1 MVKLGYDGEMSV
13 ITDGI
18 YVSRYRACRDRD
30 FLKQHNITHV
40 INCASQSCD
49 NHFPSDFMY
58 LNLPLKDEPLSEEQ
72 LHLPLTPLENVIPY
86 AALFI
91 QNCLDSGGRVVVH
104 CRKGVSRSVAV
115 VAGFLMVERG
125 ASLVQALTLIRE
137 RRKVAD
143 PNVWFVEN
151 LKEYQF
157 KLQLERMQWI
167 RSGQPALPLPVPV
180 GAPAPA
186 LLPPPPQ
193 QPEPSG
199 AFQEH
204 EQQLAAL
211 LLSASSAAAAS
222 MQGQQQPQQQQLQP
236 LQSPPPPPQQQQQ
249 QQQPEVHK
257 DKDET
262 RENNNSGKGNSVQLG
277 ADAPSGPSPTAAK
290 ASLTVVAG
298 SLAAPAAAPS
308 PKQQPAAGI
317 SSHSPALLPLS
328 SDSLTIHF

>member
-40 INCASQSCD
+40 INCASQSCE

-72 LHLPLTPLENVIPY
+72 LHLPLTPLETVIPY

-180 GAPAPA
+180 VAPAPA

-193 QPEPSG
+193 QPDLSG

-204 EQQLAAL
+204 EQQFAAL

-222 MQGQQQPQQQQLQP
+222 MQGQPQQAQQPHLQP
-236 LQSPPPPPQQQQQ
+236 LQPPQQEQQEQ
-249 QQQPEVHK
+249 QEPELRK

-262 RENNNSGKGNSVQLG
+262 RENSNSGKGNSVQPG

-290 ASLTVVAG
+290 ASLAAVAG
-298 SLAAPAAAPS
+298 SLAAPAAAHS
-308 PKQQPAAGI
+308 PKQQPAA
-317 SSHSPALLPLS
+317 SVAAHSPALLPLS
-328 SDSLTIHF
+328 SGSLTMHF

>member
-18 YVSRYRACRDRD
+18 YVSRYRACRDRE

-40 INCASQSCD
+40 INCASQSCE
-49 NHFPSDFMY
+49 NHFPSDFVY
-58 LNLPLKDEPLSEEQ
+58 LNLPLKDEPLTEEQ

-157 KLQLERMQWI
+157 KLQLERMQWL
-167 RSGQPALPLPVPV
+167 RTGQPSLPLPASAPAAALLPPSPEQVEPAGASHELSQHEKQLTELLLSTSSPVPAV
-180 GAPAPA
+180 TAQQGQGQQQQLLQQEPELHRGKCETHDNSISNGGNGSSVQPGAPAP
-186 LLPPPPQ
+186 
-193 QPEPSG
+193 G
-199 AFQEH
+199 A
-204 EQQLAAL
+204 A
-211 LLSASSAAAAS
+211 
-222 MQGQQQPQQQQLQP
+222 
-236 LQSPPPPPQQQQQ
+236 
-249 QQQPEVHK
+249 
-257 DKDET
+257 
-262 RENNNSGKGNSVQLG
+262 
-277 ADAPSGPSPTAAK
+277 SPTAK
-290 ASLTVVAG
+290 ASPAAVPG
-298 SLAAPAAAPS
+298 SLSAPAAAPS
-308 PKQQPAAGI
+308 PKPQPAVGVAAHPG
-317 SSHSPALLPLS
+317 PLLPLPS
-328 SDSLTIHF
+328 SSLTMHL